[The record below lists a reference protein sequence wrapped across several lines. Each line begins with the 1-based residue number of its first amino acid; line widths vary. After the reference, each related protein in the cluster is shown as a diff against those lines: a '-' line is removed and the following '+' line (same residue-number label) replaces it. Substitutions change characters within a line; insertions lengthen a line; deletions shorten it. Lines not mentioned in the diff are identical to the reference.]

1 MNFSATNRDVI
12 LICLVTS
19 IFISTTLYGL
29 TSFSRIKNLRKTCD
43 ASITFKDLG
52 GISVHVM
59 AENWQLLKDT
69 LAFASFLVC

>member
-19 IFISTTLYGL
+19 IFISTTLDGL
-29 TSFSRIKNLRKTCD
+29 TSFFRIKNLRKTCD
-43 ASITFKDLG
+43 TSITVKDLG

-69 LAFASFLVC
+69 LAFSSFLVC